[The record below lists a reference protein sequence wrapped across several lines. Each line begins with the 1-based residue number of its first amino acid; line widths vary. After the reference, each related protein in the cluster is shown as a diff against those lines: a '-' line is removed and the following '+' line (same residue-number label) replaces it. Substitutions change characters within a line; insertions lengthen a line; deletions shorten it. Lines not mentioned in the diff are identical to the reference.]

1 MQRLV
6 ACCALASIALLAPR
20 SLAQVAPALPASM
33 IAEPGQTKSNS
44 LTSGQRSSLSI
55 SASSSIGTSVNMS
68 ATDGYSSQVQAIF
81 APSSGQFTSSFGGDN
96 GIIRADV
103 SNVRSENASNYSADS
118 TGLVVNGS
126 KESSATGTAVV
137 EGISAAIGATLNPAE
152 SSISASASPVANT
165 GQAAAT
171 PAGVGNSN
179 AAGSLN
185 MNNSMNVDISNTSFS
200 NAFSQA
206 F

>member
-1 MQRLV
+1 M
-6 ACCALASIALLAPR
+6 
-20 SLAQVAPALPASM
+20 
-33 IAEPGQTKSNS
+33 
-44 LTSGQRSSLSI
+44 
-55 SASSSIGTSVNMS
+55 NMS
-68 ATDGYSSQVQAIF
+68 ATDGYSSEVKAVF
-81 APSSGQFTSSFGGDN
+81 TPASGQFTSSFGGDN

-103 SNVRSENASNYSADS
+103 SNVRSENANSFSADNA
-118 TGLVVNGS
+118 GLIVNGS

-152 SSISASASPVANT
+152 SSISASANPVVNT
-165 GQAAAT
+165 GQATAT